1 MLLFDFDG
9 TLADSN
15 GIWVAVDLDFLGR
28 HGLTP
33 TEEYSYTVGHSIFPV
48 AAQFTKDYYHL
59 ALSAETIMEEW
70 LLLARRAYAAAELKP
85 GAKDFLLRCKARGE
99 DMALVTACV
108 PELCRAALERHGI
121 AGVFRELIF
130 VQDMGLEK
138 RDPRVFTL
146 AAQRLGV
153 AAQDCTLYE
162 DGPSNCAAAR
172 SVGMTVVGVYDP
184 FYEKHQDSLKKSC
197 DRYLRSFEELL

>member
-48 AAQFTKDYYHL
+48 AAQFTKDYYRL
-59 ALSAETIMEEW
+59 ELSAEAIMEEW
-70 LLLARRAYAAAELKP
+70 LVLARQAYAAAELKP
-85 GAKDFLLRCKARGE
+85 GAKAFLLACKARGE

-121 AGVFRELIF
+121 AGLFRDLIF

-153 AAQDCTLYE
+153 APRDCTLYE

-172 SVGMTVVGVYDP
+172 SVGMTVVGVYDS
-184 FYEKHQDSLKKSC
+184 FYEKHQDALRKNC
-197 DRYLRSFEELL
+197 DRYIRSFEELL